1 MPEFIYQMH
10 AARLVKG
17 DKVLLDDVT
26 LAFFPGA
33 KIGVVGPNGAGK
45 STLLKMMA
53 GLEQPSNGDARLFP
67 GFTVGLLS
75 QEPQL
80 DSSKT
85 VLENVQEGVAETK
98 QLLDRYNEIAEQ
110 MATDYSDQLL
120 EEMGKLQEQLDHRD
134 GWDLDSQLEQAMD
147 ALRCPPP
154 DADVSTLSGGERRRV
169 ALCKLLLPSPTCC
182 CSTSPPTTWTR
193 RACSGWSSTWRST
206 RAPSSRSPTTGT
218 SWTTWRSGSSS
229 WTAVTPSPTRAT
241 TPPTWRPR
249 RPG

>member
-80 DSSKT
+80 DASKT

-98 QLLDRYNEIAEQ
+98 GLLDRYNAIAEQ
-110 MATDYSDQLL
+110 MATDYSDALL
-120 EEMGKLQEQLDHRD
+120 EEMGGLQEELDRRD
-134 GWDLDSQLEQAMD
+134 AWDLDSQLEQAMD

-154 DADVSTLSGGERRRV
+154 DADVTTLSGGERRRV
-169 ALCKLLLPSPTCC
+169 ALCKLLL
-182 CSTSPPTTWTR
+182 STPDL
-193 RACSGWSSTWRST
+193 
-206 RAPSSRSPTTGT
+206 
-218 SWTTWRSGSSS
+218 
-229 WTAVTPSPTRAT
+229 
-241 TPPTWRPR
+241 
-249 RPG
+249 